1 MFNHQHT
8 DLKCQG
14 GVNVMFASLFIS
26 QEKPHNSLGSV
37 QTNKQKEEKKC
48 LHALETPLGSGQ
60 AERGSMTIQ
69 L

>member
-1 MFNHQHT
+1 
-8 DLKCQG
+8 
-14 GVNVMFASLFIS
+14 MFASLFIS